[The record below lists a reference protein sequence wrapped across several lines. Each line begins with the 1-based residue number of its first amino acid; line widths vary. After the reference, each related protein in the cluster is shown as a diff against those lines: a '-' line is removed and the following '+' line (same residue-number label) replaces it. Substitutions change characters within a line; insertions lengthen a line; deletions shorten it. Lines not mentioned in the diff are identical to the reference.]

1 MSATPDSTFTNPEQL
16 IADLQRQRDECKAE
30 RDECQAERD
39 EALEQQTATAEVL
52 QVINRSPG
60 DLTPVFDA
68 ILEKAHALCDA
79 PLGSLVL
86 CDGEQL
92 RAVATRGYPQEYDA
106 IARRGFLPTPPFRW
120 LLSGEP
126 FVQVADFATPPAP
139 DGEDHPTRRA
149 AVEIA
154 GVRTALFVPLRKD
167 TAVLGY
173 INAQRQEVRSFS
185 DKQIALLQNFAAQ
198 AVIAMENAR
207 LLGELRE
214 RTGDLQ
220 ESLEYQTATSDV
232 LKVISQSGADLEAM
246 LNTLV
251 ETATRLCE
259 ADKAMIYRLSDGL
272 YRTAASF
279 GFPPE
284 YKTFIERNPITPT
297 RGTLHLFATSGCL
310 GSDASISL
318 HARVRARSRISSDNR
333 SRCLNGENFKLAKFP
348 NSDRKTR
355 RLAPR
360 EEIALGQALSGE
372 GHPFSISGRRSGL
385 GHRQKNSQ

>member
-1 MSATPDSTFTNPEQL
+1 
-16 IADLQRQRDECKAE
+16 
-30 RDECQAERD
+30 
-39 EALEQQTATAEVL
+39 
-52 QVINRSPG
+52 
-60 DLTPVFDA
+60 
-68 ILEKAHALCDA
+68 
-79 PLGSLVL
+79 
-86 CDGEQL
+86 
-92 RAVATRGYPQEYDA
+92 
-106 IARRGFLPTPPFRW
+106 
-120 LLSGEP
+120 
-126 FVQVADFATPPAP
+126 
-139 DGEDHPTRRA
+139 
-149 AVEIA
+149 
-154 GVRTALFVPLRKD
+154 
-167 TAVLGY
+167 
-173 INAQRQEVRSFS
+173 
-185 DKQIALLQNFAAQ
+185 
-198 AVIAMENAR
+198 
-207 LLGELRE
+207 
-214 RTGDLQ
+214 
-220 ESLEYQTATSDV
+220 
-232 LKVISQSGADLEAM
+232 
-246 LNTLV
+246 
-251 ETATRLCE
+251 
-259 ADKAMIYRLSDGL
+259 MIYRLSDGL